1 MKCKLSKCFVL
12 TFLMVV
18 ISSCMVQKSTTYMG
32 IPKPIR
38 KKIEKNYEYSNAF
51 FYQVFDK
58 SNTFLFWYYK
68 QTTVNWFSYING
80 KLRDKGTFESSNG
93 AYGLSIYGTNNLLK
107 AELDKFQMA
116 CPYAL
121 DGAMFG
127 FIVTFSLEEVF
138 VSQEMTC
145 LYYIDDTYCFNRL
158 GNNNFIAKDFK
169 KIRDL
174 NYKVTTID
182 ASR

>member
-1 MKCKLSKCFVL
+1 MKCKLSQCFVL
-12 TFLMVV
+12 AFLVV
-18 ISSCMVQKSTTYMG
+18 IISSCMTQRSTTYLE

-51 FYQVFDK
+51 FYQIFDK

-80 KLRDKGTFESSNG
+80 KLSNKGTFESNNG

-107 AELDKFQMA
+107 AELDKFQAA
-116 CPYAL
+116 CPYTL

-127 FIVTFSLEEVF
+127 FVVKFSFEEMSVG
-138 VSQEMTC
+138 QEMTC
-145 LYYIDDTYCFNRL
+145 LYYIDDIDCFKTL
-158 GNNNFIAKDFK
+158 ENNNFIANDFK